1 MGRHHHHHHHRGH
14 VGAGLVGL
22 GLGLLG
28 GAVIASAVS
37 NTHSSP
43 TTVTTTTIPSSCSVF
58 WHGTCPRWIPVG
70 FVVPQHFYT
79 YRSTWISQA
88 QSLFYQHT
96 MFGANYLNKRGFKRA
111 MACLGLHKHQ
121 AKHLFFMMDT
131 DRNGV
136 ITLDEFI
143 NAYLFVMS
151 GGMTYK
157 GTGFMG
163 MSGVIYPTSFALNVQ
178 VQPPQ
183 QQVTTT
189 TSTYHTTNTPNTTCN
204 YQPPMPPG
212 YQQHPQPVVTSTV
225 YYQQPQQQQQQ
236 PGYYQPPPYQP
247 PFNPQ
252 SAYLPQ
258 SQPQYVATTQVY
270 QQPQQYISQT
280 SVPSQNQIY
289 QQPNTFN

>member
-1 MGRHHHHHHHRGH
+1 MVRRHHHHHHHH
-14 VGAGLVGL
+14 AGLVGL

-28 GAVIASAVS
+28 GVAIASAVA
-37 NTHSSP
+37 SSEP
-43 TTVTTTTIPSSCSVF
+43 TTTITTRPSSVF
-58 WHGTCPRWIPVG
+58 WHGTTCPRWLPVG

-79 YRSTWISQA
+79 HRSTWITQA
-88 QSLFYQHT
+88 QSLFYQHV

-151 GGMTYK
+151 GGMAYK
-157 GTGFMG
+157 GTGFT
-163 MSGVIYPTSFALNVQ
+163 V
-178 VQPPQ
+178 
-183 QQVTTT
+183 
-189 TSTYHTTNTPNTTCN
+189 
-204 YQPPMPPG
+204 
-212 YQQHPQPVVTSTV
+212 QPVVTSTV
-225 YYQQPQQQQQQ
+225 YCSPQPPPQQ
-236 PGYYQPPPYQP
+236 PGYYQPQPPSYQP

-258 SQPQYVATTQVY
+258 SQPQYVPSTQVY
-270 QQPQQYISQT
+270 QQPQHYMPQP
-280 SVPSQNQIY
+280 SVPPQNQIY